1 MSKTS
6 GILFVISA
14 VFAMRSAAAADQAQM
29 DRIVAAVHKDAAT
42 QSCLRR
48 NAPHF
53 QSIDIDDPN
62 ALADLVTACAQVARA
77 FVAAQCASQ
86 DADCRA
92 QAGVAMLVA
101 AREAIEKARASRR

>member
-92 QAGVAMLVA
+92 QAGAAMLVA